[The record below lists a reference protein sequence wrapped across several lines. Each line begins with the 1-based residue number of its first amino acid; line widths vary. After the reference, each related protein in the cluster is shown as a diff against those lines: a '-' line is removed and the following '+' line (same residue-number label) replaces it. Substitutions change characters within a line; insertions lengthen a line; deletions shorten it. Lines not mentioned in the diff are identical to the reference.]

1 MVSQTDDPF
10 AGCSVN
16 QEAASTVF
24 PEPACPLIRVTGV
37 RRTPRER
44 TARSRVRW
52 TMALDS
58 GGGASFD
65 VRTARSAWSSS
76 LRAGA
81 GGTAPFGTDCTEDI
95 AGDLQVLLHAS
106 AVGCAGGHAP
116 VPRCST
122 GGIDVDRAKRPVS
135 PAEPPTWAGWFSRS
149 G

>member
-10 AGCSVN
+10 VGWSVN

-44 TARSRVRW
+44 TESSRVRR

-58 GGGASFD
+58 GGGESFD
-65 VRTARSAWSSS
+65 CRTARSAWSSS
-76 LRAGA
+76 RRTGA
-81 GGTAPFGTDCTEDI
+81 GGPAPGRTDCTEDI

-106 AVGCAGGHAP
+106 AVGCAA
-116 VPRCST
+116 VMR
-122 GGIDVDRAKRPVS
+122 R
-135 PAEPPTWAGWFSRS
+135 
-149 G
+149 